1 MLKTGDIVPIAV
13 QLFDA
18 NARADVRARVYGVA
32 NQVLFEGPLQ
42 HIKDGFYETKQFR
55 MPDMDYVIATYKV
68 ENSDEYGMSSETF
81 YQDKTEIITSQLL
94 DAQASK
100 GDNYYQGIVSQE
112 SNEDFIEGFLNG
124 TIET

>member
-1 MLKTGDIVPIAV
+1 
-13 QLFDA
+13 
-18 NARADVRARVYGVA
+18 
-32 NQVLFEGPLQ
+32 
-42 HIKDGFYETKQFR
+42 

-100 GDNYYQGIVSQE
+100 GDNYYQGIISQE